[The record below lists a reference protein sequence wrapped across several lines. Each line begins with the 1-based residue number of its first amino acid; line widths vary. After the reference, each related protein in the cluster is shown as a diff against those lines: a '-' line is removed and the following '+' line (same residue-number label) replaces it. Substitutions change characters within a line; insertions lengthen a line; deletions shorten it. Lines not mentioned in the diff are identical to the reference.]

1 MLTPPAGMATVPS
14 PSRIHEVTAS
24 RAARVPRPHDEAV
37 RLTAPART
45 LLAALAAALAVTAP
59 LVPAR
64 AREHDRDRAR
74 EERRPR
80 RGRLPQAGEAGDES
94 AEALVAA
101 EQFAQARTAPGVV
114 LPGAYGAA
122 FASLSALPVYGA
134 SWTEVTSRP
143 YDLDDPRYRDPLAS
157 N

>member
-14 PSRIHEVTAS
+14 PSRIHEVTATAS
-24 RAARVPRPHDEAV
+24 RAARVPRPRHEAV

-64 AREHDRDRAR
+64 AREQDRDRAR

-101 EQFAQARTAPGVV
+101 EQFA
-114 LPGAYGAA
+114 
-122 FASLSALPVYGA
+122 
-134 SWTEVTSRP
+134 
-143 YDLDDPRYRDPLAS
+143 
-157 N
+157 